1 MSDPSGLPGG
11 ASSDDS
17 TPTGRWNLRLLARQL
32 ADTAL
37 DFLFPARCVGCQRAG
52 SLLCDR
58 CQSTIRVPDPMKEAG
73 SPLAERRT
81 TAEFDG
87 TIRKAIHALKYQ
99 GQRRMAVPLSQRLL
113 AQLRQSDW
121 QPTLI
126 TAAPMHEGRLRERG
140 YNQAAL
146 LAAPLAQAAGI
157 PFHDK
162 VLQRVRETRTQV
174 GLNAQERQDNVA
186 DAFLA
191 DSSLAKGQQIV
202 IVDDVYTTGATLR
215 ECASALLDAGAV
227 KVWALTVAK
236 AAHNKDTIDII

>member
-1 MSDPSGLPGG
+1 MSESSGLPGNAG
-11 ASSDDS
+11 DLI
-17 TPTGRWNLRLLARQL
+17 GRWNLRLLARQL

-52 SLLCDR
+52 SLFCER
-58 CQSTIRVPDPMKEAG
+58 CQSALQVPTPVKEPG
-73 SPLAERRT
+73 SPLTERRA

-87 TIRKAIHALKYQ
+87 AIRKAIHALKYQ
-99 GQRRMAVPLSQRLL
+99 GQRRMAVPLSQRLF

-121 QPTLI
+121 QPTMV
-126 TAAPMHEGRLRERG
+126 TAAPMHESRLRERG

-146 LAAPLAQAAGI
+146 LAEPLAQAAGL
-157 PFHDK
+157 PFHAGAIR
-162 VLQRVRETRTQV
+162 RVRETRTQV
-174 GLNAQERQDNVA
+174 GLNAHERQENVA
-186 DAFLA
+186 EAFLA
-191 DSSLAKGQQIV
+191 DLGLARGQQIV

-236 AAHNKDTIDII
+236 AAHNRDTIDIV